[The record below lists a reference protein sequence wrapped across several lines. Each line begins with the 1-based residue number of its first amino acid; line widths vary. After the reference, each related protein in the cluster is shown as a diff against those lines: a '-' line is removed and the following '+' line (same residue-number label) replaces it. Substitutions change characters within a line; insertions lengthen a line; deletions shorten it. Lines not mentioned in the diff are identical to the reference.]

1 MNVYGNGGMLTTVGD
16 WLKWN
21 AMLDSRSMGAPL
33 VDALENVGVLNDGRK
48 ITYALGLFVTK
59 VNGFRQ
65 VSHSGSTAGYQ
76 TDLAR
81 YPDLKL
87 STAVLCNGSS
97 RNPTSIAR
105 DIFNEIMGPFPSPA
119 QPEAIETKPEDLQK
133 YVGLWRDEKTHFPIR
148 TAVENGVLRAP
159 AGPLRPRRDG
169 SFQVGP
175 ARFTFTFGKDGRPVS
190 AERDIEGTVTR
201 LIAETEWKPT
211 ADELNAFAGTWHSDE
226 ADATFTLIVENGQGF
241 LTQRPN
247 ARVPLIPSY
256 KDSFMVSLL
265 PAVIWF
271 TRDNGKL
278 TMHVGMSR
286 MRDMPFVKIQ

>member
-1 MNVYGNGGMLTTVGD
+1 
-16 WLKWN
+16 
-21 AMLDSRSMGAPL
+21 
-33 VDALENVGVLNDGRK
+33 
-48 ITYALGLFVTK
+48 
-59 VNGFRQ
+59 
-65 VSHSGSTAGYQ
+65 
-76 TDLAR
+76 
-81 YPDLKL
+81 
-87 STAVLCNGSS
+87 
-97 RNPTSIAR
+97 
-105 DIFNEIMGPFPSPA
+105 
-119 QPEAIETKPEDLQK
+119 
-133 YVGLWRDEKTHFPIR
+133 
-148 TAVENGVLRAP
+148 
-159 AGPLRPRRDG
+159 
-169 SFQVGP
+169 
-175 ARFTFTFGKDGRPVS
+175 
-190 AERDIEGTVTR
+190 VTR

-286 MRDMPFVKIQ
+286 MRDMPFVKI